1 MAKKKEEK
9 QETEEVKFDE
19 IINLSL
25 KERLWAIQCAVR
37 AILKDAR
44 SGEEGSSFSYEY
56 VSGNKLL
63 GILRPLMDKYGV
75 LLSTEIVEIE
85 NRDIKYSVYNKW
97 QKANIEKFEVMTTIK
112 LKFTWMSVH
121 TDETLSFMFA
131 SNGINGFEK
140 GLGSALTYAERY
152 FVLKF
157 FHIPT
162 DEDDVDNSDRKPD
175 EIEDTISVPK
185 SKVEKTPDVKN
196 EKPTV
201 LKVVPIST
209 EDRNTLIQMISVEI
223 DNNPK
228 LDYYKILKHYGF
240 GEEST
245 LVNLDDE
252 QLKDCAN
259 KVKCWDKFVEYIKQH
274 NKK

>member
-1 MAKKKEEK
+1 MAKKKEEIESK
-9 QETEEVKFDE
+9 E
-19 IINLSL
+19 IKIEDLVDMSL

-37 AILKDAR
+37 AVLKDAR
-44 SGEEGSSFSYEY
+44 SGDESSSFSYEY

-63 GILRPLMDKYGV
+63 GIIRPLMDKYGV
-75 LLSTEIVEIE
+75 LLSTEILEID
-85 NRDIKYSVYNKW
+85 NKDIKYSVYNKW
-97 QKANIEKFEVMTTIK
+97 QKANVEKFEIMTTIK
-112 LKFTWMSVH
+112 LKFSWMSIH
-121 TDETLSFMFA
+121 TDDVLSFEFA

-152 FVLKF
+152 FLLKF

-162 DEDDVDNSDRKPD
+162 DEDDVDNSDRKPG
-175 EIEDTISVPK
+175 EIEDTISVPNNK
-185 SKVEKTPDVKN
+185 PKVEKTTEVKN
-196 EKPTV
+196 EKTV
-201 LKVVPIST
+201 ELKTVPIS
-209 EDRNTLIQMISVEI
+209 EADRNTLIQMISVEI
-223 DNNPK
+223 DNNSK

-245 LVNLDDE
+245 LANLDDE

-259 KVKCWDKFVEYIKQH
+259 KVKVMDKFVEYKK

>member
-9 QETEEVKFDE
+9 ITDEEIKLDE
-19 IINLSL
+19 IVDMSL
-25 KERLWAIQCAVR
+25 KERLCAIQSSVR

-63 GILRPLMDKYGV
+63 GIIRPLMDKYGV
-75 LLSTEIVEIE
+75 LLSTEILEIE
-85 NRDIKYSVYNKW
+85 NKDVKYSVYNRY
-97 QKANIEKFEVMTTIK
+97 QKCNVEKFEIMTTIK
-112 LKFTWMSVH
+112 LLFTWMCIHNEQTIS
-121 TDETLSFMFA
+121 LKFA

-152 FVLKF
+152 FLLKF

-162 DEDDVDNSDRKPD
+162 DEDDVDNSDRKPG
-175 EIEDTISVPK
+175 EIEETVTTPNTTPKKPKDTDK
-185 SKVEKTPDVKN
+185 
-196 EKPTV
+196 EKPV
-201 LKVVPIST
+201 ELKTVPIP
-209 EDRNTLIQMISVEI
+209 EADRNTLIQMISVEI

-240 GEEST
+240 GEEKT
-245 LVNLDDE
+245 LVDLGDE

-259 KVKCWDKFVEYIKQH
+259 KVKVWDKFVEY
-274 NKK
+274 KKTKK